1 MTNMTNPQ
9 TPDEHAELRK
19 RYAKRRR
26 AWAKM
31 IGRPLPKLKDERVK
45 PPPLIIDHDYEPEG

>member
-1 MTNMTNPQ
+1 VVEPQ
-9 TPDEHAELRK
+9 TPDEHAELR
-19 RYAKRRR
+19 RLYAKRRR

-31 IGRPLPKLKDERVK
+31 IGRPLPKLKDERMK